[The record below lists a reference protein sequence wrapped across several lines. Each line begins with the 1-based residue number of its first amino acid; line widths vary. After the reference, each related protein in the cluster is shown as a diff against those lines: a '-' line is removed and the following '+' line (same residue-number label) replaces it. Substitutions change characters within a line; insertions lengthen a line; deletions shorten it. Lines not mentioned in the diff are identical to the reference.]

1 MLTLFSYKP
10 EVIDIDTELKPFI
23 PDFIPAVGEVDAFLK
38 IPRPDGEVEKLGL
51 ATIDEPKLNQ
61 SKRAVLDLMLAE
73 HGKVHRKDYKEVH
86 SVSNAHKNPRE
97 ITNWVKNVEKII
109 DVRAAPTVAYS
120 QKMPDIDDLMQ
131 VSYPLNPFKILTCSR
146 LGTHNSKLQSKT
158 SKFQKKDSI
167 FQLRKWLSTAVL
179 YWTFLS
185 MLPIQIEIWS
195 SHSM

>member
-1 MLTLFSYKP
+1 MI
-10 EVIDIDTELKPFI
+10 EIDTELKPFI

-86 SVSNAHKNPRE
+86 SIESAHKNPRE
-97 ITNWVKNVEKII
+97 ITNWVSNVEKII
-109 DVRAAPTVAYS
+109 DTRAAPTVAYS

-131 VSYPLNPFKILTCSR
+131 VSPPISTYFNLTST
-146 LGTHNSKLQSKT
+146 GMG
-158 SKFQKKDSI
+158 SKFRSC
-167 FQLRKWLSTAVL
+167 
-179 YWTFLS
+179 Y
-185 MLPIQIEIWS
+185 
-195 SHSM
+195 